1 MKTVPSVYTFSI
13 NPLYLSNSTQLGS
26 CGNHCQETHG
36 METSKKNYLFIYW
49 GFFSYCIVFSY
60 IVSMNEFWDFLK
72 GWSNIYVNVIV
83 LSPLKMLFVSL

>member
-36 METSKKNYLFIYW
+36 METSKKKLSLYLLG
-49 GFFSYCIVFSY
+49 GFLLFFHAFSG
-60 IVSMNEFWDFLK
+60 K
-72 GWSNIYVNVIV
+72 AAQRKKVI
-83 LSPLKMLFVSL
+83 